1 MKTIFLTFTITIL
14 IFGFIV
20 QVSSL
25 QDSEDARLTEE
36 QVDYILKHLREIR
49 LEINKVAKDA
59 TDDAR
64 GLNPFTYL
72 SLRKL

>member
-1 MKTIFLTFTITIL
+1 MKTTILTFTIL
-14 IFGFIV
+14 IFGFIA

-49 LEINKVAKDA
+49 LEMNKVAKDA